1 MPWWM
6 GDDFNYIVNW
16 RIWYESGDPLT
27 KMPSWHA
34 LKNGRPLMVILLS
47 TFLIDNTVNSEIYNV
62 ILRYAQGIAHCLAVT
77 IMLIILWYKTHKINI
92 IFYILPFLIWPFN
105 AEAVLWRSA
114 SQYPF
119 SALLICSGMYLILI
133 NSSNNISRN
142 ILGIL
147 FIVLSIMTNQVSAF
161 LGIAIF
167 ILILGIK
174 SLNNEDVLIK
184 ETYNQI
190 FIIFLG
196 FIIGG
201 FLSYIIGC
209 TSGDRIGI
217 SNDIIGKIKLLIELN
232 YSVIFNIKFYPR
244 WIIFIHSFLIIL
256 PILLILYKKKHS
268 SLPSRNI
275 ILALVCY
282 LSIFIIPYSA
292 ILLSKENWPSWRIM
306 YISPIIFTSAFLYL
320 DYLLDRF
327 KFKKFIEFATLILL
341 VIGYVQISRINTSE
355 YFEAFNNDLK
365 QIEVIDNYLRE
376 HDLAKDY
383 PIHIVTFPDYVRTW
397 NPYNL
402 KYIHG
407 NSKTSAIMRDWY
419 VGPFLSLFSSLNYID
434 DFDVNKSCLNIC
446 KKNSNS
452 HKSLEFYKLT
462 SYDVICICP

>member
-1 MPWWM
+1 M
-6 GDDFNYIVNW
+6 
-16 RIWYESGDPLT
+16 
-27 KMPSWHA
+27 
-34 LKNGRPLMVILLS
+34 
-47 TFLIDNTVNSEIYNV
+47 
-62 ILRYAQGIAHCLAVT
+62 
-77 IMLIILWYKTHKINI
+77 
-92 IFYILPFLIWPFN
+92 
-105 AEAVLWRSA
+105 
-114 SQYPF
+114 
-119 SALLICSGMYLILI
+119 
-133 NSSNNISRN
+133 
-142 ILGIL
+142 
-147 FIVLSIMTNQVSAF
+147 
-161 LGIAIF
+161 
-167 ILILGIK
+167 ILGIK

-190 FIIFLG
+190 LIIFLG

-201 FLSYIIGC
+201 FLSYIIGS
-209 TSGDRIGI
+209 TSGDRTSF
-217 SNDIIGKIKLLIELN
+217 SNDIIGKIMFLIKLN
-232 YSVIFNIKFYPR
+232 YLVIFNINFYPR
-244 WIIFIHSFLIIL
+244 WIIFIHSLLIIL

-282 LSIFIIPYSA
+282 LSIFIIPFSA
-292 ILLSKENWPSWRIM
+292 VLLSKENWPSWRIM
-306 YISPIIFTSAFLYL
+306 YISPFIFTSAFLYL

-327 KFKKFIEFATLILL
+327 KFKKFIVFAMLILL

-355 YFEAFNNDLK
+355 YFEVFNNDLE
-365 QIEVIDNYLRE
+365 QIEVIDNYLSE

-407 NSKTSAIMRDWY
+407 DSKTSSIMRDWF

-446 KKNSNS
+446 KKNSYS
-452 HKSLEFYKLT
+452 HKSLEFYKLI